1 MHLDFLLLMNSKNFH
16 VILIK
21 NFDRVMTSKTKHHGE
36 KHFCKY
42 CLQYVFGSKVLEC
55 RGKK

>member
-36 KHFCKY
+36 KHFC
-42 CLQYVFGSKVLEC
+42 
-55 RGKK
+55 